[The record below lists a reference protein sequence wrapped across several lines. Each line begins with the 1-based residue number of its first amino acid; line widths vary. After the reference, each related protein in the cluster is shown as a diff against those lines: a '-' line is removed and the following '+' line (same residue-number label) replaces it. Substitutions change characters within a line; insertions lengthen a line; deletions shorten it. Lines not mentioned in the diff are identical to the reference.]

1 MNKPDL
7 QKNPGFLFRRMQ
19 QVSVSLFLQRL
30 REFGITPLQYTILRI
45 IEAQPGIDQIS
56 VASQAILDASTVKDI
71 VARLEAKGLLKRRT
85 GKEDRRTRAVSLT
98 PAGAALLTAV
108 RPEVRRAQK
117 ELLAPLSRQEQT
129 TLLRLLRTLLSSH
142 EGMVDTANGTAPWR
156 RLSTP
161 LDAD

>member
-19 QVSVSLFLQRL
+19 QVSVSLFLERL
-30 REFGITPLQYTILRI
+30 RAFGITPLQYTILRI

-71 VARLEAKGLLKRRT
+71 VARLESKDLLERRT
-85 GKEDRRTRAVSLT
+85 GEKDRRTRAVSLT
-98 PAGAALLTAV
+98 RAGAALLAAV
-108 RPEVRRAQK
+108 QPEVRRTQK

-129 TLLRLLRTLLSSH
+129 TLLRLLRTLLSAH
-142 EGMVDTANGTAPWR
+142 EGLVETTHRATPWR
-156 RLSTP
+156 RLSRS